1 GREGELFIPEQY
13 GRVMNNNQVAQALRD
28 AMFMSGSG
36 GGRASGGTVTTDRS
50 VHNTYTIN
58 AMYKQEPAITLS
70 QHLQILNYL
79 GGRA

>member
-1 GREGELFIPEQY
+1 
-13 GRVMNNNQVAQALRD
+13 MNNHQVAQAIRE
-28 AMFMSGSG
+28 AMFASNAG
-36 GGRASGGTVTTDRS
+36 GGRTGGAVTTDNSRQI
-50 VHNTYTIN
+50 TYNIN